1 MIRLEAASPLF
12 PELLRDIPG
21 PPDLLYVR
29 GTLPSRAASVA
40 VVGSRK
46 PTPYGRRMARLLASG
61 LARAGVAVVS
71 GLARGID
78 TEAHR
83 AALGAGGVTWAVLG
97 SGLDNVY
104 PPENKALAD
113 EIAAGGG
120 ALVSEFRP
128 DGPPLAA
135 NFPRRNR
142 IIAGLSAAVVVVEG
156 DLRSGALITAR
167 LAAEAGRE
175 VFAVPGP
182 ADSALSLGPNELLR
196 NGAAMARSVEDILEG
211 LPALPGPRPP
221 EGIPE
226 GSAPRVSTDEGT
238 ILELLGG
245 HTMDFDELIE
255 STGWEL
261 PRLVRALSGL
271 EGTGLLTALPGQN
284 YART

>member
-1 MIRLEAASPLF
+1 
-12 PELLRDIPG
+12 
-21 PPDLLYVR
+21 
-29 GTLPSRAASVA
+29 
-40 VVGSRK
+40 
-46 PTPYGRRMARLLASG
+46 MARRLASG

-83 AALGAGGVTWAVLG
+83 AALDAGGVTWAVLG

-113 EIAAGGG
+113 EIAAKGG
-120 ALVSEFRP
+120 AVLSESSP

-142 IIAGLSAAVVVVEG
+142 IIAGLSSAVVVVEG

-182 ADSALSLGPNELLR
+182 ADSALSQGPNQLLSQ
-196 NGAAMARSVEDILEG
+196 GASLARDAEDILGG
-211 LPALPGPRPP
+211 LAPEHPLRGPIPGDASLSADESRLMALIGP
-221 EGIPE
+221 
-226 GSAPRVSTDEGT
+226 
-238 ILELLGG
+238 

-284 YART
+284 YARA